1 LEDGT
6 ECGTDLFR
14 KRLEQTVS
22 HRFRRLFPIQLTRF
36 CFCALFVAD
45 IVKMAGPL
53 PIVKK
58 TIVKKRTKKFTRHQS
73 DLFKRVKPS
82 WRKPRG
88 IDSRVRRKFKG
99 SIPHPSVGY
108 GSDKI
113 TRNIHPNG
121 FKSVVVSNV
130 PELEMLMMHNRTY
143 AATVSKSVS
152 SRVRKDIIERAEQ
165 LAIRVTNANARVK
178 AEEDA

>member
-1 LEDGT
+1 
-6 ECGTDLFR
+6 
-14 KRLEQTVS
+14 
-22 HRFRRLFPIQLTRF
+22 
-36 CFCALFVAD
+36 
-45 IVKMAGPL
+45 MAGPI

-58 TIVKKRTKKFTRHQS
+58 TIVKKRTKKFVRHQS
-73 DLFKRVKPS
+73 DLFLRVKPS

-113 TRNIHPNG
+113 TRNVHPHG
-121 FKSVVVSNV
+121 FKTVVINNV
-130 PELEMLMMHNRTY
+130 AELEMLMMHNRTY

-152 SRVRKDIIERAEQ
+152 SRVRRAIVERAEQ
-165 LAIRVTNANARVK
+165 LAIRVSNANARVK
-178 AEEDA
+178 PEDDA